1 MLPAGAV
8 PAIPKLSWTCR
19 VQFFRFATLVSPLSF
34 WLGRQNSD
42 AEFSANRD
50 PHLARRG
57 LDREPPVAI
66 ASARG
71 CSRVSTS
78 DQQSLPMQ
86 SRAMRGYA
94 ALGKSPLRPPLHA
107 APPDHHHRLLEARFF
122 IRIVSMSLTN
132 FSRGVSKIQCSPF
145 STNSNTSKLRNWR
158 DRAIS
163 AYLSLSGREN
173 IR

>member
-1 MLPAGAV
+1 FYHPGLPRCPFLGHVRRPLPHCRRRSRRRSRRGPQPEV

-57 LDREPPVAI
+57 VDREPPVAI

-86 SRAMRGYA
+86 Y
-94 ALGKSPLRPPLHA
+94 
-107 APPDHHHRLLEARFF
+107 
-122 IRIVSMSLTN
+122 
-132 FSRGVSKIQCSPF
+132 
-145 STNSNTSKLRNWR
+145 LRNITAAGAAE
-158 DRAIS
+158 DQ
-163 AYLSLSGREN
+163 
-173 IR
+173 

>member
-1 MLPAGAV
+1 MA
-8 PAIPKLSWTCR
+8 
-19 VQFFRFATLVSPLSF
+19 
-34 WLGRQNSD
+34 
-42 AEFSANRD
+42 ANRAFPKAKSD
-50 PHLARRG
+50 NVFGQAQKPGKMFRAG
-57 LDREPPVAI
+57 LYA
-66 ASARG
+66 
-71 CSRVSTS
+71 RVSTN